1 MKLSKLAFSQLTLL
15 FLLVLGINHAWA
27 QAPNSLVGKRIQIT
41 FDGESTPLGFL
52 YITSNDEEW
61 WWDGEN
67 ANGDGGWQR
76 AHYQMN
82 KTNSSTINY
91 KGGDLNFGYGEVNFF
106 FSTSSSGTF
115 QFIGNWELKDG
126 NWELDTDDQS
136 TGTFQLE
143 TYLDTDFPF
152 EEYFSDDFSDISK
165 SNSIW
170 HRVHG
175 FSMDGVVLSQYNGT
189 LTLSGQYTGDPDD
202 RWFQPK
208 PRSLLPTNKDW
219 TVSGGT
225 FNTSTS
231 DYAKRSTSLIAIHSA
246 VDPSFVLA
254 IGNHVQSSN
263 WHWWYERGW
272 QSSGNSVNQNTSGEF
287 RIYNDSTNKNF
298 VVEWKDA
305 GSWTKA
311 LTFNWDTGSYSGTDG
326 STGQVNDWISLE
338 DEYIQPMIEFGEL
351 MNEGEEGSLTFGIIP
366 ENSLGASSFSVSEG
380 MPLFSDIAPTS
391 LNGVK
396 ITSSLTIDGVGTE
409 TRIGWIDTEGTYW
422 EKNDNGNGQW
432 YPAEVLYTKT
442 GNNQAENFIGTK
454 NNSYRDGVITFDSP
468 SSGTYTF
475 EYWDSEG
482 TNPLVKIAEGY
493 GDFTTEPINDE
504 DLPFDRYFWDDFS
517 SSSTSE
523 INWPIHTHNG
533 ITNHLHENRFSL
545 SGTISDPEHQYHD
558 VNAHSILSIQNDWV
572 IYGTPIAN
580 FSVDGSPS
588 FQSAVGVDFE
598 IKDGSEEFELSIGLS
613 EEGIFSEINTSARPG
628 KNREMQKNSGSA
640 IGVSKFRII
649 NSASEKKISSQY
661 LLDGHW
667 QNVHQLNWE
676 TGEYSETDIL
686 SGQTTNSQVANW
698 VTYQE
703 AYGSPMMDFQL
714 PSIRNSNGEASF
726 LPLQSGDLGFEEF
739 GVSEGLSLIP
749 TTFENLKLTVH
760 WETESGES
768 GTNLNYV
775 IDEDTVKIHHL
786 YGTSDAFWAKESF
799 TWEESGHNTMS
810 STTTNADG
818 RVVTGTL
825 IFQDADSGT
834 FELRFYEPENGQL
847 VYQESGSGTFTI
859 EEYSPTELPST
870 KGWMWFDHYPWV
882 YSHVEGGWLYFHA
895 SGSKLMVYS
904 QNDQVWREMQ

>member
-1 MKLSKLAFSQLTLL
+1 MNLSKLAFSKLTLL
-15 FLLVLGINHAWA
+15 FLLALGINHAWA

-41 FDGESTPLGFL
+41 FDGDSTPLG
-52 YITSNDEEW
+52 YVYMTSSDEEW
-61 WWDGEN
+61 WWDGED

-76 AHYQMN
+76 ANYRMS

-91 KGGDLNFGYGEVNFF
+91 KGGDLDFGYGEVNFF

-115 QFIGNWELKDG
+115 QYIGDWELKDG

-170 HRVHG
+170 HRGHG
-175 FSMDGVVLSQYNGT
+175 FSMDGVILSQNNGS
-189 LTLSGQYTGDPDD
+189 LSLSGQYTGDPDD

-219 TVSGGT
+219 TVSGET
-225 FNTSTS
+225 FNTNTS
-231 DYAKRSTSLIAIHSA
+231 GRSTSLIAIHSA

-254 IGNHVQSSN
+254 IGNHVQSST

-272 QSSGNSVNQNTSGEF
+272 QSSGNWVNQNTSGEF
-287 RIYNDSTNKNF
+287 RIYNDSANKNF

-311 LTFNWDTGSYSGTDG
+311 LTFNWDTGSYSGTEG
-326 STGQVNDWISLE
+326 SSGQLNDWISLE
-338 DEYIQPMIEFGEL
+338 DEYVQPMIEFGEL

-366 ENSLGASSFSVSEG
+366 ENSLGVSSFSVSEG

-391 LNGVK
+391 LNGLK
-396 ITSSLTIDGVGTE
+396 ITTSLTIDGVGTE
-409 TRIGWIDTEGTYW
+409 TRIGWIDAEGTYW
-422 EKNDNGNGQW
+422 EKDEDGNGQW
-432 YPAEVLYTKT
+432 YPAGVEYKKI
-442 GNNQAENFIGTK
+442 GHDQAENFIGTR
-454 NNSYRDGVITFDSP
+454 NNSYREGVITFDSA

-493 GDFTTEPINDE
+493 GDFTTEPIDNK
-504 DLPFDRYFWDDFS
+504 DLPFDRYFLDDFS
-517 SSSTSE
+517 SFSSSE
-523 INWPIHTHNG
+523 INWPIYTHNG
-533 ITNHLHENRFSL
+533 ITNHLHENSFSL
-545 SGTISDPEHQYHD
+545 SGTISDPSHQNHD
-558 VNAHSILSIQNDWV
+558 VNAHSILSIQKDWV
-572 IYGTPIAN
+572 IYGTPIADLSDN
-580 FSVDGSPS
+580 GSLS

-613 EEGIFSEINTSARPG
+613 EEGIFSEINTSARPD
-628 KNREMQKNSGSA
+628 KNRELQKNSGSA
-640 IGVSKFRII
+640 IGADKFRII
-649 NSASEKKISSQY
+649 NSASEKKIRSQY

-686 SGQTTNSQVANW
+686 SGQTTNSQIANW

-714 PSIRNSNGEASF
+714 PSIRNSDGEVSF

-739 GVSEGLSLIP
+739 GVSEGLPLIP
-749 TTFENLKLTVH
+749 TTFKNLKLTVH
-760 WETESGES
+760 WETESGKS
-768 GTNLNYV
+768 GTNLNYF

-786 YGTSDAFWAKESF
+786 YGTSDAFWAEESF
-799 TWEESGHNTMS
+799 TWEEFEHNAMS
-810 STTTNADG
+810 STTTNDDG
-818 RVVTGTL
+818 RVVSGILT
-825 IFQDADSGT
+825 FQDADSGT
-834 FELRFYEPENGQL
+834 FELKFYESENGQL

-859 EEYSPTELPST
+859 EAYSPAELPST

-882 YSHVEGGWLYFHA
+882 YSHVEGDWLYFHA

-904 QNDQVWREMQ
+904 HKDQVWREMTE